1 MGDKFN
7 DASEDLIDAQ
17 GSLGNIIRR
26 LTEIQINLNGLV
38 SMPSSDRI
46 YWVELNNTG
55 TRLSLN
61 AAPLMV
67 GPLMQQHLWNQK
79 NSVVVTSATL
89 TTAGE
94 FGYLRGRLD
103 AADADELS
111 VGSPFDYPNS
121 ALLYL
126 VNDIPEPTQGSAY
139 QNELNSSL
147 LRLCKTTNG
156 RTLVLFTNY
165 SQLKQTS
172 TILGPALA
180 EKGITVYEQGE
191 GASAASLLESFKSS
205 EKSVLLGTRSFWE
218 GVDVPGQALS
228 VVVITKLPF
237 DVPSDP
243 IIAARAE
250 TFDDPFNEYN
260 LPEAIL
266 KFRQGFGR
274 LIRSQSD
281 RGAVVILDKRVLT
294 KKYGKLF
301 LESLPECTVKV
312 GSSLDMPKVVE
323 KWLG

>member
-1 MGDKFN
+1 MQSNERQTVQYSQQVRIVSATRTQPDWSEVELVWDELLGTFKLLLGHLGSIYQWMGDKFN
-7 DASEDLIDAQ
+7 DASDDLIDVQ
-17 GSLGNIIRR
+17 GSLGNVIRR

-38 SMPSSDRI
+38 SMPSPDRI

-79 NSVVVTSATL
+79 QSVVLTSATL

-94 FGYLRGRLD
+94 FGYLKNRLD
-103 AADADELS
+103 AHDADELS

-172 TILGPALA
+172 TILGPVLA

-218 GVDVPGQALS
+218 GRGCARSGALGGGDYQTALRCS
-228 VVVITKLPF
+228 QR
-237 DVPSDP
+237 SD
-243 IIAARAE
+243 
-250 TFDDPFNEYN
+250 YC
-260 LPEAIL
+260 
-266 KFRQGFGR
+266 RQGR
-274 LIRSQSD
+274 NI
-281 RGAVVILDKRVLT
+281 
-294 KKYGKLF
+294 
-301 LESLPECTVKV
+301 
-312 GSSLDMPKVVE
+312 
-323 KWLG
+323 